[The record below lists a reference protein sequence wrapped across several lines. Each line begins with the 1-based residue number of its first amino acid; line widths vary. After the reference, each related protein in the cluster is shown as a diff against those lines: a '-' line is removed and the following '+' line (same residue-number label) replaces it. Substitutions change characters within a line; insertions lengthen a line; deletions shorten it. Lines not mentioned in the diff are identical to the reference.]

1 MLHCGLWWGKTAQA
15 TPRKGVLASTFYLN
29 RWGALRLPQ
38 SNYPIH
44 KLGPR
49 WLEEATAG
57 DQAAPRHPQLTL
69 LHGVRNGGRRADRE
83 TLLVG
88 SA

>member
-1 MLHCGLWWGKTAQA
+1 MLRCGLWWGKTAQA
-15 TPRKGVLASTFYLN
+15 TPKKGVLASTFYLN

-57 DQAAPRHPQLTL
+57 DQAGASAPP
-69 LHGVRNGGRRADRE
+69 ADTPPWSAEWRE
-83 TLLVG
+83 TCG
-88 SA
+88 P